1 MPSAGDS
8 YIVQIQDAH
17 IMWGQYHPSRH
28 SHTRR
33 EIYGEGYIKIP
44 AKVSYTLSIF
54 NKSNPF
60 GISARYYCTSYD
72 SYYEG
77 WLLAQGNQSDSIYAK
92 QFAEEK
98 NLKGIG
104 DWYDYIGATAGDY
117 VKVLFISPNQMII
130 EHSLNSYEFHI

>member
-1 MPSAGDS
+1 MPNAGDS
-8 YIVQIQDAH
+8 YTVKIKEAH

-44 AKVSYTLSIF
+44 ARVSYDLNIF

-60 GISARYYCTSYD
+60 GISARYHCTSYD

-77 WLLAQGNQSDSIYAK
+77 WLLAQGNQSNPIYAK
-92 QFAEEK
+92 QFAEEG

-104 DWYDYIGATAGDY
+104 DWYDYVGANVGDY
-117 VKVLFISPNQMII
+117 IKVFFISPNRMII
-130 EHSLNSYEFHI
+130 EHSMNPYRFHI